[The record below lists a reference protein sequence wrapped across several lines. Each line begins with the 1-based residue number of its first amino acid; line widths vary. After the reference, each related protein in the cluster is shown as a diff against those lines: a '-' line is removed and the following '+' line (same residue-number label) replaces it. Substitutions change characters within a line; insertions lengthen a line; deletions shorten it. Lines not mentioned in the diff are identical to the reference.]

1 MPNYTELSDRLTARM
16 EQDKAAG
23 TGPAMGV
30 QEADALRR
38 MDYPRDRAT
47 VWRPAFSRDVDKILH
62 CPYYNRYNDK
72 TQVFSLLKND
82 DVSRRGLHVQI
93 VSRIARTIGAAL
105 NLNLDL
111 IEAISLGHDLGHP
124 PFGHTGERYLD
135 ALYHA
140 KTGRHFCHNLQSV
153 RVVDEIFPLNLT
165 LQTLDGIAC
174 HNGEVEKPVYDPQP
188 LSGFDQFDAY
198 MEASCRDKVYGARI
212 MPSTLEGAVMRVC
225 DIIAYLGRDRQDANR
240 LGLVDENTFENTG
253 IGAINAEIIH
263 NLEVNIIENSYGK
276 PYIALDDKH
285 FKALQ
290 AAKRDNYKMIYGGA
304 APYACLDQVVQP
316 MMTEVYEKLLS
327 DLLAGDRSSYIFTHH
342 IDYVN
347 QTHYTRRRPYEE
359 TEPNQLVVDY
369 IASMTDD
376 YFIDLHHRLFP
387 DSPYRA
393 TYRDYFDETR
403 DSHV

>member
-124 PFGHTGERYLD
+124 PLRPYRR
-135 ALYHA
+135 AVP
-140 KTGRHFCHNLQSV
+140 GR
-153 RVVDEIFPLNLT
+153 
-165 LQTLDGIAC
+165 
-174 HNGEVEKPVYDPQP
+174 PVPCQNRPPFLPQP
-188 LSGFDQFDAY
+188 A
-198 MEASCRDKVYGARI
+198 VGA
-212 MPSTLEGAVMRVC
+212 
-225 DIIAYLGRDRQDANR
+225 
-240 LGLVDENTFENTG
+240 
-253 IGAINAEIIH
+253 
-263 NLEVNIIENSYGK
+263 
-276 PYIALDDKH
+276 
-285 FKALQ
+285 
-290 AAKRDNYKMIYGGA
+290 GG
-304 APYACLDQVVQP
+304 
-316 MMTEVYEKLLS
+316 
-327 DLLAGDRSSYIFTHH
+327 G
-342 IDYVN
+342 
-347 QTHYTRRRPYEE
+347 
-359 TEPNQLVVDY
+359 
-369 IASMTDD
+369 
-376 YFIDLHHRLFP
+376 
-387 DSPYRA
+387 
-393 TYRDYFDETR
+393 
-403 DSHV
+403 